1 MDDQPGFRGL
11 CVAAF
16 ESRMAEEM
24 TRLIRRYGGEP
35 VVTPALREVPLE
47 DNHPIFAFGT
57 RLLADEFDM
66 VIFLTGVGV
75 RYLMEVL
82 QSRYPLES
90 IKRSLIRVTIVV
102 RGPKPVAV
110 LKEFGLSPAI
120 TVPEPN
126 TWKDLL
132 QILDETTPMLQGR
145 RIAVQEYGASNPDLL
160 EELSRRGAEVFPVPV
175 YRWSLPENV
184 EPLQRTLEQILKGQV
199 HVILITNAAQV
210 DNVMTVLDRE
220 ERTEAFRHALNQ
232 TIVASIGPTASERL
246 RHYGL
251 PVDLEPSHPKMGHLV
266 KETSEQGCALLS
278 IKRGA

>member
-1 MDDQPGFRGL
+1 MNQAGFAGL
-11 CVAAF
+11 KVAAF

-35 VVTPALREVPLE
+35 LVTPALREVPLE
-47 DNHPIFAFGT
+47 DSHPIFDFGA

-82 QSRYPLES
+82 QSCYPLES
-90 IKRSLIRVTIVV
+90 IKRSLSRVTMVV

-132 QILDETTPMLQGR
+132 RVLDETTPSLRGR
-145 RIAVQEYGASNPDLL
+145 RIAVQEYGTSNPELL
-160 EELSRRGAEVFPVPV
+160 GGLSQRGAEVLQVPV
-175 YRWSLPENV
+175 YRWGLPENV
-184 EPLQRTLEQILKGQV
+184 APLQRTLDQILKGQV

-210 DNVMTVLDRE
+210 DNIVTVLDRE
-220 ERTEAFRHALNQ
+220 EKTASLRGVVKQ

-246 RHYGL
+246 RHYRL

-266 KETSEQGCALLS
+266 KEASEVAHGLLHT
-278 IKRGA
+278 KRGN